1 MLISSDQLALNGID
15 YAEGKN
21 LEKAIQD
28 NWEVYNDKHGDEL
41 SKSISFANTLHQ
53 TTFNVV
59 STLSMDSYKLIETVT
74 KLNHVEIKN

>member
-41 SKSISFANTLHQ
+41 SKSISFANNLH
-53 TTFNVV
+53 
-59 STLSMDSYKLIETVT
+59 
-74 KLNHVEIKN
+74 

>member
-41 SKSISFANTLHQ
+41 SKSISFANTLH
-53 TTFNVV
+53 
-59 STLSMDSYKLIETVT
+59 
-74 KLNHVEIKN
+74 